1 MTGSGLLAQV
11 VEDDPAMVRF
21 VRRNLELEDFQV
33 VVSGDGERALDQF
46 EDETPDLV
54 ILDVGIPR
62 LDGMEV
68 CRHLRTSSDVPV
80 IIVTS
85 RGRDCDVIEGLDAG
99 ADDYLCKPF
108 SAGVLLARV
117 NAVLRRRLSRFE
129 TPIDWFEIDDL
140 VIDLA
145 GRTVTRSGKPVR
157 LTPVEYNLL
166 TLLVRNCGKVLTSA
180 QILDQVWGAD
190 YQAEVQ
196 ILRTHICRLRSKIEP
211 NNSRPTIIVTE
222 PGVGYRLNG

>member
-1 MTGSGLLAQV
+1 MTGSGILAQV
-11 VEDDPAMVRF
+11 IEDDPAMVRF
-21 VRRNLELEDFQV
+21 IRRNLELEDFQV
-33 VVSGDGERALDQF
+33 VVSEDGERALDQF
-46 EDETPDLV
+46 EDEAPDLV
-54 ILDVGIPR
+54 ILDIGIPK

-85 RGRDCDVIEGLDAG
+85 RGLDCEVIEGLDAG

-129 TPIDWFEIDDL
+129 TLIDRFEIDDL
-140 VIDLA
+140 VIDFA
-145 GRTVTRSGKPVR
+145 ARTVARAGKPVR
-157 LTPVEYNLL
+157 LTPLEYNLL

-180 QILDQVWGAD
+180 QLLIQVWGED
-190 YQAEVQ
+190 YVAEVQ
-196 ILRTHICRLRSKIEP
+196 ILRTLIWRLRSKIEP
-211 NNSRPTIIVTE
+211 DNSRPAIILTE
-222 PGVGYRLNG
+222 PGVGYRLIG